1 VNTLLEISSR
11 TLKTVATLEL
21 QFQRRVR
28 QWLDEMIQTGIQ
40 PLIYC
45 GFRSFEEQSALY
57 AKGRTAPGS
66 IVTKAKAGES
76 YHNYGLAFDWVPVKA
91 TPKDPK
97 MFTADWDDQTAYK
110 VGEQAGIT
118 FGLAAISWEQGH
130 LQDGRYSSWRDIPGS
145 GDSPGT
151 IVAERNRQ
159 KMQSENNRGTSGG
172 TKQVRKV
179 GIRKP

>member
-1 VNTLLEISSR
+1 MNTLLEISSR

-57 AKGRTAPGS
+57 AKGRTSGGR

-76 YHNYGLAFDWVPVKA
+76 YHNYGLAFDWVPVKP

-118 FGLAAISWEQGH
+118 FGLDAISWETGH
-130 LQDGRYSSWRDIPGS
+130 LQDSRYKSWRDIPGA
-145 GDSPGT
+145 GDSVGT
-151 IVAERNRQ
+151 VVAGRNRQ
-159 KMQSENNRGTSGG
+159 AMQA
-172 TKQVRKV
+172 TKGVRKA

>member
-1 VNTLLEISSR
+1 MNTLLEISSR

-45 GFRSFEEQSALY
+45 GFRSFEEQAALY
-57 AKGRTAPGS
+57 AKGRTSGGR

-76 YHNYGLAFDWVPVKA
+76 YHNYGLAFDWVPVKP

-130 LQDGRYSSWRDIPGS
+130 LQDSRYKTWRDIPGA

-151 IVAERNRQ
+151 TVAEKNRQ
-159 KMQSENNRGTSGG
+159 KMQSENSRG

>member
-1 VNTLLEISSR
+1 MNTLLEISSR

-45 GFRSFEEQSALY
+45 GFRSFEEQAALY
-57 AKGRTAPGS
+57 SKGRTAGGR

-76 YHNYGLAFDWVPVKA
+76 YHNYGLAFDWVPVKP

-97 MFTADWDDQTAYK
+97 MLTADWDDATAYK
-110 VGEQAGIT
+110 VGEQAGHT
-118 FGLAAISWEQGH
+118 FGLSAISWETGH
-130 LQDGRYSSWRDIPGS
+130 LQDSRYKTWREIPGAGES
-145 GDSPGT
+145 VGT
-151 IVAERNRQ
+151 VVAERNR
-159 KMQSENNRGTSGG
+159 KAMQAG
-172 TKQVRKV
+172 KVARKV
-179 GIRKP
+179 RIRKP